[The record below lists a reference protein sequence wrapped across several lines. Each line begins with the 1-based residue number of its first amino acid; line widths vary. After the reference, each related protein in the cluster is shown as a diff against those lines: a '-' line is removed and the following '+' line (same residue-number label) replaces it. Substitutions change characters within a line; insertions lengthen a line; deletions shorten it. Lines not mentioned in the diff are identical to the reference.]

1 MPNTNPAHDS
11 KRPDQTS
18 EGRERTRTSND
29 CDRQLERRDTTPH
42 DRDRGPAARRTSRDT
57 DPDSP
62 DADIDRD
69 DMSDEP

>member
-1 MPNTNPAHDS
+1 MPNNN
-11 KRPDQTS
+11 PDQKQDYRDETRDEHQRVPS
-18 EGRERTRTSND
+18 SNDSNQRLDDERTKRQV
-29 CDRQLERRDTTPH
+29 DREQDAPPRK
-42 DRDRGPAARRTSRDT
+42 SQDT